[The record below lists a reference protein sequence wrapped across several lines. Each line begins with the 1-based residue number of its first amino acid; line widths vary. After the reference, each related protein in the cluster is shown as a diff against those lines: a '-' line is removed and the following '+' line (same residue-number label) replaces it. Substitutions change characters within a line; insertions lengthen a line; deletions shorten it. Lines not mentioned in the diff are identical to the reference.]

1 MPIVNIPNLG
11 RFRIPEGVS
20 DEERDQ
26 LIRGLVD
33 MSGAQPK
40 GPQGIG
46 EVFSNAVARVP
57 SKCLWAQHMICLL

>member
-33 MSGAQPK
+33 LS
-40 GPQGIG
+40 
-46 EVFSNAVARVP
+46 
-57 SKCLWAQHMICLL
+57 